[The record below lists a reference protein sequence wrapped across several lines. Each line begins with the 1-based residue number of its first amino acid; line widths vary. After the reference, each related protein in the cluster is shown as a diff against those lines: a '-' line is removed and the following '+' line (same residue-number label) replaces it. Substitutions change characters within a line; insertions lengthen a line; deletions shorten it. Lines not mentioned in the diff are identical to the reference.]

1 MSTSLKR
8 NLHPAW
14 LKVIQ
19 SRQPDT
25 TPNDVPAPKLT
36 INPALSFLIAMKQ
49 ETPPGMGARH
59 PGVDMTGWEVEQMP
73 SRPGGPAIVRKRSAN
88 LPGWARLSVHPGD
101 PRYPS
106 QIHHQ

>member
-1 MSTSLKR
+1 MSNSLKR

-25 TPNDVPAPKLT
+25 APHDTPAPKPT
-36 INPALSFLIAMKQ
+36 INPALSYLIAMKP
-49 ETPPGMGARH
+49 ETPSPRHRPH

-73 SRPGGPAIVRKRSAN
+73 TRPGGPAIVRKRSGN
-88 LPGWARLSVHPGD
+88 SLRWARLSVDPGD
-101 PRYPS
+101 PRYPTH
-106 QIHHQ
+106 IHHQ